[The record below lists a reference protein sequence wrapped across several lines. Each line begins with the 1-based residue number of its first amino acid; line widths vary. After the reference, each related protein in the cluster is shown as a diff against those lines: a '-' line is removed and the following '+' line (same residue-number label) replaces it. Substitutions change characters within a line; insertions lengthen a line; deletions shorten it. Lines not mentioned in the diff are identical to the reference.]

1 MRTEALEH
9 FAADPSMGP
18 DLADLHFDVK
28 AGMRSEWNKKALRL
42 MQTEFCRQLD
52 EDYEHVPVRSAQYF
66 EELFQERFQRLAG
79 IWKNAQPQITSSGE
93 LESHEAV
100 EQRMM
105 DDKDIE
111 LKACHHTTR
120 RINVRFQLAIKFNH

>member
-1 MRTEALEH
+1 VQTEALEH

-52 EDYEHVPVRSAQYF
+52 DDYEDVPVRSAQYF
-66 EELFQERFQRLAG
+66 EELFRERFQRLAG
-79 IWKNAQPQITSSGE
+79 IWKNAQPQTTSSGE

-111 LKACHHTTR
+111 LKARRHTTR
-120 RINVRFQLAIKFNH
+120 RINVRFHLAVKFNH